1 MFESR
6 ALKKRF
12 CETKK
17 REGKSSFS
25 RMSLICDCRRHPA
38 GSYVVALISSLL
50 SIILEFQVARLL
62 LSSEAAS
69 VSEVLKKVTEYSFLV
84 LLLVYEEYFW
94 V

>member
-12 CETKK
+12 CETKT

-50 SIILEFQVARLL
+50 EFQVARIL